1 MRYHTGMNS
10 PIPSAEH
17 VAEQLRPLRM
27 SALRDLAAKS
37 GVPYRT
43 LINIRSGV
51 TTNPGL
57 ETVRKFL
64 PLLPT
69 NDQQAVEPVA
79 DICSTETVGQ

>member
-10 PIPSAEH
+10 QIPSAEH
-17 VAEQLRPLRM
+17 VAEFLRPLRM
-27 SALRDLAAKS
+27 AALRDLASRS

-51 TTNPGL
+51 TTNPGI

-64 PLLPT
+64 PLLPAA
-69 NDQQAVEPVA
+69 NDPQAPQPAEQGVTHA
-79 DICSTETVGQ
+79 